1 MQQHVL
7 VIENNHTNVDIVS
20 KLVRKAGLIP
30 VGASSLTEAKVRFAN
45 RVPEQFLCAV
55 VAYVLP
61 DAKQGEA
68 IDFTIEAYIPT
79 IVTTENLDACTRDKV
94 LSKDV
99 VDYIPKENAQNYDYL
114 NRLLARLEKNKSTG
128 VIVVSTHRVQRKH
141 MISLLIRHNFVVYD
155 CLTAHDAMRLLYDF
169 LRMPFCHEEFL
180 CRVMQNVEYIERVE
194 AIRRAANTDY
204 LTGLPNRRHFF
215 YTVTVKHQT
224 LSNSHALAL
233 IDLDHFKRINDT
245 YGHDAGDSVLK
256 TVGRLLEDAFSEHI
270 VARFG
275 GEEFCVYFPYHDGRY
290 AKDQLDAFRVTL
302 EKQAILVTDATVNVT
317 CSIGIADHTTQSIE
331 ELLSAAD
338 RQLYCAK
345 NNGRNQISYNTTPL
359 AG

>member
-114 NRLLARLEKNKSTG
+114 NRLLARLEKKQ
-128 VIVVSTHRVQRKH
+128 I
-141 MISLLIRHNFVVYD
+141 Y
-155 CLTAHDAMRLLYDF
+155 
-169 LRMPFCHEEFL
+169 
-180 CRVMQNVEYIERVE
+180 
-194 AIRRAANTDY
+194 
-204 LTGLPNRRHFF
+204 RRHRCQ
-215 YTVTVKHQT
+215 HP
-224 LSNSHALAL
+224 S
-233 IDLDHFKRINDT
+233 
-245 YGHDAGDSVLK
+245 
-256 TVGRLLEDAFSEHI
+256 
-270 VARFG
+270 
-275 GEEFCVYFPYHDGRY
+275 C
-290 AKDQLDAFRVTL
+290 
-302 EKQAILVTDATVNVT
+302 AT
-317 CSIGIADHTTQSIE
+317 
-331 ELLSAAD
+331 
-338 RQLYCAK
+338 
-345 NNGRNQISYNTTPL
+345 
-359 AG
+359 